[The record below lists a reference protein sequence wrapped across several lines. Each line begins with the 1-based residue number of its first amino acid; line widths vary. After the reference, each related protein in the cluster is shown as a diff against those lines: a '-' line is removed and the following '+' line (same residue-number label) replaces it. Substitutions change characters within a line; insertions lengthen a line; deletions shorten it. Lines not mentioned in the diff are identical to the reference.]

1 MADHTYSPYSV
12 YSFPQK
18 LTSNF
23 QNINYTS
30 ATMRDEGIRRRKA
43 RHKKK
48 LQRGHF
54 VEYFNIV
61 FVSIGKEYTYRSIVK
76 HTTNR

>member
-1 MADHTYSPYSV
+1 MKEYVEERLVA
-12 YSFPQK
+12 
-18 LTSNF
+18 
-23 QNINYTS
+23 
-30 ATMRDEGIRRRKA
+30 
-43 RHKKK
+43 KKK